1 MKPPDGNSFNIG
13 RRLTLT
19 LALLIALI
27 LGGNGLVIWQF
38 ERARLQTDR
47 LTGVS
52 QQLIAVLRLQESL
65 QSFHQGLNELVESK
79 DARRL
84 ATEATPLRTAFLQ
97 QAQQTKSTLAY
108 LPSEFHVD
116 PAFMTAL
123 DTIEI
128 TLPLQLQEITGM
140 AASGD
145 WQAVRLRID
154 NELKRI
160 ETTTAALVKS
170 LDRDLDEEL
179 PHSVANMRDVQR
191 SIFLIVPATAIS
203 TVFIAAFF
211 GWAIARRI
219 LELRLEERVGERTR
233 IARELH
239 DTLLQ
244 SFQGVL
250 LKFSAVTYQLP
261 GRPEEARQA
270 LEKVIEQA
278 RQAVN
283 EGRDAVQGLRSSTV
297 ATNDLARA
305 ISTFGEELA
314 AAYSGQNC
322 PQFRVQVEGTS
333 RDLAP
338 LVRDEVHRIACEAV
352 RNAFRHAEADRIE
365 VDIHYDKRRLRL
377 RVRDDGKGIAPQVL
391 VEGGLPGHHGLPG
404 LHERAGL
411 VGGKLAIWSEAD
423 SGTEIEL
430 SIPGSVAFAKS
441 SDGRRSIASRGGT
454 G

>member
-1 MKPPDGNSFNIG
+1 MKPPEGNYLNIG

-19 LALLIALI
+19 LALLIGLI
-27 LGGNGLVIWQF
+27 LGGNGLVILQF

-65 QSFHQGLNELVESK
+65 QSFHQGLNELIESK

-97 QAQQTKSTLAY
+97 QAQQTRSTLAY

-140 AASGD
+140 ATLDD

-154 NELKRI
+154 TELKRI
-160 ETTTAALVKS
+160 ETTTSALVKS

-179 PHSVANMRDVQR
+179 PHAVANMRDVQR
-191 SIFLIVPATAIS
+191 RIFLIVPATAIS
-203 TVFIAAFF
+203 TVFVAAFF

-219 LELRLEERVGERTR
+219 LELRLEERVSERTR

-250 LKFSAVTYQLP
+250 LKFSVVTYMLP
-261 GRPEEARQA
+261 DRPEARKM
-270 LEKVIEQA
+270 LEGVIEQA
-278 RQAVN
+278 RQAIA

-297 ATNDLARA
+297 VTNDLAPA
-305 ISTFGEELA
+305 IRTLGEELA
-314 AAYSGQNC
+314 AGFTGQNC
-322 PQFRVQVEGTS
+322 PGFLVRVEGAS

-338 LVRDEVHRIACEAV
+338 LVRDDVLRIASEAM
-352 RNAFRHAEADRIE
+352 RNAFRHAQAGRIE
-365 VDIHYDKRRLRL
+365 VEIRYERRQFRL
-377 RVRDDGKGIAPQVL
+377 RVLDNGKGIDQKVL
-391 VEGGLPGHHGLPG
+391 AEGGRPGHFGLAG
-404 LHERAGL
+404 MQERAKL
-411 VGGKLAIWSEAD
+411 LGGNLAVSSRLD
-423 SGTEIEL
+423 SGTEAEL
-430 SIPGSVAFAKS
+430 TIPASVAYAKS
-441 SDGRRSIASRGGT
+441 RRSMSSGQGT
-454 G
+454 